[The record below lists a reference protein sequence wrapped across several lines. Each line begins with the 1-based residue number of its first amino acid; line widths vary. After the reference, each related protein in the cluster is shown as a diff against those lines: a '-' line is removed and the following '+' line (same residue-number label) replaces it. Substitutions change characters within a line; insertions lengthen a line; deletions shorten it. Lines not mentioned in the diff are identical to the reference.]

1 MDKDIIQDRADSLAK
16 KINDIS
22 KKFDIAEEI
31 SGSDVIDVI
40 ETQVQNVNDISL
52 NTSDEVSLNVVNLNI
67 LVEDFK
73 FVRDTLQ
80 EVIKNGRKVLNNI
93 TLDLLD
99 AEDEKRASLIMSFA
113 ELNNSITNN
122 MKIYTQSYKQISEV
136 LVNLSKLQSTSK
148 GNTIN
153 NVTNSITAVNVNNT
167 EPISTLDLIKQLQN
181 KNINNKK

>member
-1 MDKDIIQDRADSLAK
+1 
-16 KINDIS
+16 
-22 KKFDIAEEI
+22 
-31 SGSDVIDVI
+31 
-40 ETQVQNVNDISL
+40 
-52 NTSDEVSLNVVNLNI
+52 
-67 LVEDFK
+67 
-73 FVRDTLQ
+73 
-80 EVIKNGRKVLNNI
+80 
-93 TLDLLD
+93 
-99 AEDEKRASLIMSFA
+99 MSFA